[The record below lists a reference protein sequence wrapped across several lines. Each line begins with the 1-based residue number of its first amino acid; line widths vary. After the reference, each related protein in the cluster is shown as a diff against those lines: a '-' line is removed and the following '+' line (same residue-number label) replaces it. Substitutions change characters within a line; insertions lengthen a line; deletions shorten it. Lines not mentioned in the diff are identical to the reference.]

1 MMSQNMTTEGMK
13 MKIKEIRVKK
23 GVTQLEL
30 AKKLGVS
37 RSTVA
42 MWEAGINTPNASKI
56 PEISR
61 VLGCESIDELFFE
74 DEKKDPA

>member
-1 MMSQNMTTEGMK
+1 

-56 PEISR
+56 PEISLR
-61 VLGCESIDELFFE
+61 TKRKTRHKGGKRDA
-74 DEKKDPA
+74 KDSNSCNV

>member
-1 MMSQNMTTEGMK
+1 
-13 MKIKEIRVKK
+13 MKIKEIRTEK

-56 PEISR
+56 PEISKA
-61 VLGCESIDELFFE
+61 LGCKSIDELFFE
-74 DEKKDPA
+74 DEKNPA